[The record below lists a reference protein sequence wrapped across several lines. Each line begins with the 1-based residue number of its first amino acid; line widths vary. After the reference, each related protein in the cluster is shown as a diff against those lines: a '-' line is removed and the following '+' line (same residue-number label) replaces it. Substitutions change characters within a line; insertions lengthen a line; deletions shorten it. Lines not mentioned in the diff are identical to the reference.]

1 MARSK
6 RSVEKEEF
14 WRLVLNEHAAS
25 GLSIKAFCK
34 REAVSEASFYFW
46 RRELAIRNEQSVQT
60 PDSPAIIPVRVVDSE
75 ACHPQADLTDG
86 DQRPASSGVVEVIV
100 PGGFTL
106 RADAATDAQHVTAW
120 LLGSVRKVLYL

>member
-6 RSVEKEEF
+6 RSVENEEF

-46 RRELAIRNEQSVQT
+46 RRELAIRDEQSGQT
-60 PDSPAIIPVRVVDSE
+60 PNSSAIIPVRVVDSE
-75 ACHPQADLTDG
+75 SCHPQADLTDG
-86 DQRPASSGVVEVIV
+86 DQPVQAWSKSSFLAGLLYG
-100 PGGFTL
+100 PTRRRTPSML
-106 RADAATDAQHVTAW
+106 P
-120 LLGSVRKVLYL
+120 LGS

>member
-25 GLSIKAFCK
+25 GLPIKAICK

-46 RRELAIRNEQSVQT
+46 RRELAIRDEQSGQT
-60 PDSPAIIPVRVVDSE
+60 PNSSAIIPVRVVDSE
-75 ACHPQADLTDG
+75 SCHPQADLTDG
-86 DQRPASSGVVEVIV
+86 DQRPATSGVVEVIV

-106 RADAATDAQHVTAW
+106 RADAATDTQHVTAW
-120 LLGSVRKVLYL
+120 LLALSRVAAS

>member
-34 REAVSEASFYFW
+34 RAAVSEASFYFW
-46 RRELAIRNEQSVQT
+46 RRELAIRDEQSDQT
-60 PDSPAIIPVRVVDSE
+60 PSSPVIVPVRVVDSE
-75 ACHPQADLTDG
+75 PNNSQADLAVG
-86 DQRPASSGVVEVIV
+86 GQRLAMSSKVEVSV

-106 RADAATDAQHVTAW
+106 RADAAMEPKHVTAW
-120 LLGSVRKVLYL
+120 LMALSRVAAS

>member
-1 MARSK
+1 MARSR

-14 WRLVLNEHAAS
+14 WRLVLKEHAAS

-46 RRELAIRNEQSVQT
+46 RRELAIRDEQSDRA
-60 PDSPAIIPVRVVDSE
+60 PDSPAFVPVRVVDSD
-75 ACHPQADLTDG
+75 PNNSQSDLTDG
-86 DQRPASSGVVEVIV
+86 GQRPASSSVVEVSV

-106 RADAATDAQHVTAW
+106 RADAALEPKHVTAW
-120 LLGSVRKVLYL
+120 LVALSRAAAS